1 MDNQL
6 DPDGTP
12 AESEQRARRIVR
24 TARTV
29 VLGVLFVAASTL
41 ILIFQLLP
49 STQVNLQAGEVAP
62 EDILSPI
69 RRTYISDIETEILRE
84 AAISAVPDVYDAPDA
99 RVGRQQVLYAR
110 QIMEFVQ
117 TVRHD
122 TLSSPTQ
129 QSEALAAVTDLDLDS
144 ENTRLMLTMTDG
156 QLDSVADEITSVL
169 ADSLSG
175 EVREGRL
182 DEVQEELPLRI
193 SVDLPEDHGLLVI
206 DVVEDLMLPNSLYNE
221 ELTEQARE
229 AARETVEPVEHTFA
243 PDEVVVRGGDIV
255 TDSDIEA
262 LQHLGLLQAT
272 IGWREITSRLI
283 AVLVGTVILLL
294 YLDRFYREVL
304 DSFRTQVL
312 ASGMFVL
319 FLFGARLMVPEGLI
333 FPFLFPAAALSLL
346 LTALFS
352 ADVAIVNIVVLAGL
366 TGLIANQSLELATF
380 ITVGGIT
387 AAVSLR
393 RAERLDRFFLAGVF
407 VSLSQVAVILV
418 FRLADSG
425 TDTRGLLEL
434 TAVATING
442 LISAGVALAGLFIIG
457 PLFRLTTPLTLIE
470 LERPDHKLLLRLQR
484 EAPGTFQHSL
494 QVRNLAEAASAAIGA
509 NSVLVRVGTLYH
521 DIGKVLR
528 PSFFIE
534 NRVKG
539 GSNPHD
545 TLDPLSSADIIIRHT
560 TDGLEL
566 ARKYRLPKQIR
577 DFIPEHHGTAPVSFF
592 YQKAV
597 DQADGDKSKVDESA
611 FRYGGPRPQS
621 RETAILMLSD
631 ASESAVRANQP
642 QSEEEIDEIVGKII
656 QQRMDW
662 GELNESGLTLTDL
675 QTIRRTFVSSLKG
688 IYHPRIRYPGDK
700 VPEPQEEQTADPT
713 ADTPP
718 SGISINQESD

>member
-1 MDNQL
+1 
-6 DPDGTP
+6 
-12 AESEQRARRIVR
+12 
-24 TARTV
+24 
-29 VLGVLFVAASTL
+29 
-41 ILIFQLLP
+41 
-49 STQVNLQAGEVAP
+49 
-62 EDILSPI
+62 
-69 RRTYISDIETEILRE
+69 
-84 AAISAVPDVYDAPDA
+84 
-99 RVGRQQVLYAR
+99 
-110 QIMEFVQ
+110 
-117 TVRHD
+117 
-122 TLSSPTQ
+122 
-129 QSEALAAVTDLDLDS
+129 
-144 ENTRLMLTMTDG
+144 
-156 QLDSVADEITSVL
+156 
-169 ADSLSG
+169 
-175 EVREGRL
+175 
-182 DEVQEELPLRI
+182 
-193 SVDLPEDHGLLVI
+193 
-206 DVVEDLMLPNSLYNE
+206 
-221 ELTEQARE
+221 
-229 AARETVEPVEHTFA
+229 
-243 PDEVVVRGGDIV
+243 
-255 TDSDIEA
+255 
-262 LQHLGLLQAT
+262 
-272 IGWREITSRLI
+272 
-283 AVLVGTVILLL
+283 
-294 YLDRFYREVL
+294 
-304 DSFRTQVL
+304 
-312 ASGMFVL
+312 MFVL

-407 VSLSQVAVILV
+407 VSLSQVAVI
-418 FRLADSG
+418 
-425 TDTRGLLEL
+425 L

-545 TLDPLSSADIIIRHT
+545 TLDPLASADIIIRHT